1 MLPVDCLY
9 RGLSIAPDGI
19 AVEDETRRLTY
30 RELVAKVEALAGA
43 YQAMLPGSQN
53 VIATGGKN
61 NIEHLIAILAI
72 YVSGNIWTA
81 LNPRGGPVDNDALI
95 ATVEPTLIVADEDML
110 DRFTPTA
117 APLVIADPAGGK
129 APKESVAALVERY
142 AERRAA
148 RPVLEPTDLQ
158 SIKFTGGS
166 TGRPKAVMLPYRTQ
180 NAVIANMLAHFPFTA
195 DEVHLCVAPIT
206 HAVGT
211 YILPVFAKGGRHVMM
226 RKPVPALVLEALER
240 RGVTLLF
247 LAPTMIYTLLAEPG
261 VAERRYP
268 ALRHMIYGA
277 ASMPAE
283 KVRAARAVFGPVIET
298 SYGQTEAPQV
308 ISAVTA
314 AEYDDERNLASV
326 GRPCIFN
333 RVEIMGPDR
342 AILPPG
348 ETGEIVVRG
357 DLVMKGYYRNPE
369 ATAAAI
375 IDGWLHT
382 GDVGY
387 RDERGYLFI
396 KDRLKDVVITGGFNV
411 YPADVEGVLV
421 RHPAVYESVVFGVAD
436 DKWGERVEAAVQLRP
451 GATAEPAELAAFV
464 KERLGSVKAPKIVHL
479 VEDLPR
485 NHLGKV
491 LRREVRAR
499 FDRPERRQAV

>member
-9 RGLSIAPDGI
+9 RGLAIAPDAI

-30 RELVAKVEALAGA
+30 RELVARVEAMAAA
-43 YQAMLPGSQN
+43 YQAMLPEKQTI
-53 VIATGGKN
+53 IATGGKN
-61 NIEHLIAILAI
+61 TIEHLIAILAI
-72 YVSGNIWTA
+72 YLSGNIWTA
-81 LNPRGGPVDNDALI
+81 LNPRGGPVDNDALVS
-95 ATVEPTLIVADEDML
+95 TVEPRLFVVDEDML

-117 APLVIADPAGGK
+117 APLVIADPIGPTPPG
-129 APKESVAALVERY
+129 ESVAALLQRY
-142 AERRAA
+142 ANA
-148 RPVLEPTDLQ
+148 RPVRPALEPTDLQ

-166 TGRPKAVMLPYRTQ
+166 TGRPKAVMLTYRTQ
-180 NAVIANMLAHFPFTA
+180 NAVIANMLASFAFAA

-206 HAVGT
+206 HAAGT
-211 YILPVFAKGGRHVMM
+211 YILPVFAWGGRHIML
-226 RKPVPALVLEALER
+226 RKPVPALVLDALER
-240 RGVTLLF
+240 RGVTLVF
-247 LAPTMIYTLLAEPG
+247 LAPTMIYALLAEPG

-277 ASMPAE
+277 AAMPAE

-314 AEYDDERNLASV
+314 AEFDDERNLASV
-326 GRPCIFN
+326 GRPCVFN
-333 RVEIMGPDR
+333 RVEIMAPDG
-342 AILPPG
+342 ALLPPG
-348 ETGEIVVRG
+348 EVGEIVVRG

-369 ATAAAI
+369 ATAATI

-421 RHPAVYESVVFGVAD
+421 HHPAVYESVVFGVAD

-451 GATAEPAELAAFV
+451 GTRAEPAELAAFV
-464 KERLGSVKAPKIVHL
+464 KERLGSVKAPKVVHL

-491 LRREVRAR
+491 LRREVKAR
-499 FDRPERRQAV
+499 FDRPDRRLAV

>member
-19 AVEDETRRLTY
+19 AVEDDTRRLTY
-30 RELVAKVEALAGA
+30 RALVARVEAMAAA
-43 YQAMLPGSQN
+43 YQAMLPGKQN
-53 VIATGGKN
+53 IVATGGKN
-61 NIEHLIAILAI
+61 TIEHLIAILAI
-72 YVSGNIWTA
+72 YHSGNIWTA

-95 ATVEPTLIVADEDML
+95 ATVEPALFVVDEDML

-117 APLVIADPAGGK
+117 APLVIADPK
-129 APKESVAALVERY
+129 DAPPANSVAKLIERHEG
-142 AERRAA
+142 ERGV
-148 RPVLEPTDLQ
+148 RPALEPTDLQ

-166 TGRPKAVMLPYRTQ
+166 TGRSKAVMLPYRTV
-180 NAVIANMLAHFPFTA
+180 NAVIANMLASFPFTA

-206 HAVGT
+206 HAAGT
-211 YILPVFAKGGRHVMM
+211 YILPVFAHGGRHIMM
-226 RKPVPALVLEALER
+226 RKPVPALVLDALER
-240 RGVTLLF
+240 QGVTLVF

-268 ALRHMIYGA
+268 TLRHMIYGA

-283 KVRAARAVFGPVIET
+283 KVRAARAAFGPVVET

-308 ISAVTA
+308 IAAATA
-314 AEYDDERNLASV
+314 ADFEDERNLASV

-342 AILPPG
+342 TILPPG
-348 ETGEIVVRG
+348 EVGEIVVRG

-387 RDERGYLFI
+387 RDDRGFLFI

-411 YPADVEGVLV
+411 YPADVEGVLAH
-421 RHPAVYESVVFGVAD
+421 HPAVYETVVFGVAD

-464 KERLGSVKAPKIVHL
+464 KERLGSVKAPKVVHL
-479 VEDLPR
+479 VDDLPR

-491 LRREVRAR
+491 LRREVRAHFKR
-499 FDRPERRQAV
+499 PDRKLTV

>member
-1 MLPVDCLY
+1 
-9 RGLSIAPDGI
+9 
-19 AVEDETRRLTY
+19 
-30 RELVAKVEALAGA
+30 
-43 YQAMLPGSQN
+43 
-53 VIATGGKN
+53 
-61 NIEHLIAILAI
+61 
-72 YVSGNIWTA
+72 
-81 LNPRGGPVDNDALI
+81 
-95 ATVEPTLIVADEDML
+95 
-110 DRFTPTA
+110 
-117 APLVIADPAGGK
+117 
-129 APKESVAALVERY
+129 
-142 AERRAA
+142 
-148 RPVLEPTDLQ
+148 VLEPTDLQ